1 MSKCIIFDLDG
12 TLVTL
17 PIRYDLIQ
25 KKLRELFDLEV
36 NFSPLIPS
44 IIEYSKNNEKLI
56 RGAFELLCE
65 EELIASESVKE
76 IDGLQLVIDYLLS
89 KKYSIS
95 LITMQCKKSTNVI
108 LKKLNLTTKF
118 SSIIT
123 RDENHD
129 RFFQIKN
136 TYESLNFSPSDVT
149 VIGDRLHDINSATRA
164 NCNSILVNRSDMPRS
179 SHKKIVLKE
188 LTGIL

>member
-1 MSKCIIFDLDG
+1 MNKCIIFDLDG

-17 PIRYDLIQ
+17 PIRYELIQ
-25 KKLRELFDLEV
+25 KKLRNLFNFENDI

-44 IIEYSKNNEKLI
+44 IIEHSKNDEKLI
-56 RGAFELLCE
+56 RDAFELLCE

-123 RDENHD
+123 RDE
-129 RFFQIKN
+129 
-136 TYESLNFSPSDVT
+136 S
-149 VIGDRLHDINSATRA
+149 
-164 NCNSILVNRSDMPRS
+164 
-179 SHKKIVLKE
+179 
-188 LTGIL
+188 

>member
-17 PIRYDLIQ
+17 PIRYELIQ
-25 KKLRELFDLEV
+25 KKLRELFNLEV

-44 IIEYSKNNEKLI
+44 IIEYSKNNQKLTHD
-56 RGAFELLCE
+56 AFELLCE

-76 IDGLQLVIDYLLS
+76 IEGLQEVIDYLLS

-95 LITMQCKKSTNVI
+95 LVTMQCKKSAKII
-108 LKKLNLTTKF
+108 LAKLNLTAKF

-123 RDENHD
+123 RDENYD

-149 VIGDRLHDINSATRA
+149 MIGDRIHDINSATKA
-164 NCNSILVNRSDMPRS
+164 NCNSILVNRNDIKS
-179 SHKKIVLKE
+179 KKLKE
-188 LTGIL
+188 LTNIL

>member
-56 RGAFELLCE
+56 CDAFELLCE
-65 EELIASESVKE
+65 EELIALERVKE
-76 IDGLQLVIDYLLS
+76 IEGLQEVIDYLLS
-89 KKYSIS
+89 KNYSIS
-95 LITMQCKKSTNVI
+95 LVTMQCKKSVEII
-108 LKKLNLTTKF
+108 LAKLNLTEKF
-118 SSIIT
+118 SSVIT

-136 TYESLNFSPSDVT
+136 TYELLNFLPSDVT
-149 VIGDRLHDINSATRA
+149 VIGDRIHDINSANKA
-164 NCNSILVNRSDMPRS
+164 NCNSILVNRKDVKS
-179 SHKKIVLKE
+179 KKLKE
-188 LTGIL
+188 LINIL

>member
-17 PIRYDLIQ
+17 PIRYELIQ
-25 KKLRELFDLEV
+25 KKLRGLFNLEV

-44 IIEYSKNNEKLI
+44 IIEYSKNNEKLTHD
-56 RGAFELLCE
+56 AFELLCE

-76 IDGLQLVIDYLLS
+76 IDGLQEVIDHLLS

-95 LITMQCKKSTNVI
+95 LVTMQCKKSANII
-108 LKKLNLTTKF
+108 LAKLNLTGKF

-123 RDENHD
+123 RDENYD

-136 TYESLNFSPSDVT
+136 TCESLNFSPSDVT
-149 VIGDRLHDINSATRA
+149 MIGDRIHDINSATKA
-164 NCNSILVNRSDMPRS
+164 NCNSILVNRNDIKS
-179 SHKKIVLKE
+179 KKLKE
-188 LTGIL
+188 LMNIL

>member
-17 PIRYDLIQ
+17 PIRYELIQ

-65 EELIASESVKE
+65 EELIALEHVKE
-76 IDGLQLVIDYLLS
+76 IEGLQEVIDYLLS
-89 KKYSIS
+89 KNYSIS
-95 LITMQCKKSTNVI
+95 LVTMQ
-108 LKKLNLTTKF
+108 L
-118 SSIIT
+118 
-123 RDENHD
+123 
-129 RFFQIKN
+129 
-136 TYESLNFSPSDVT
+136 SL
-149 VIGDRLHDINSATRA
+149 IHI
-164 NCNSILVNRSDMPRS
+164 
-179 SHKKIVLKE
+179 
-188 LTGIL
+188 

>member
-17 PIRYDLIQ
+17 PIRYELIQ
-25 KKLRELFDLEV
+25 KKLRELFNLEV

-44 IIEYSKNNEKLI
+44 IIEYSKNNEKLTHD
-56 RGAFELLCE
+56 AFELLCE

-76 IDGLQLVIDYLLS
+76 IEGLQEVIDYLLS

-95 LITMQCKKSTNVI
+95 LVTMQCKKSANII
-108 LKKLNLTTKF
+108 LSKLNLTGKF

-123 RDENHD
+123 RDENYD

-136 TYESLNFSPSDVT
+136 TCELLNFSPSDVT
-149 VIGDRLHDINSATRA
+149 MIGDRIHDINSATKA
-164 NCNSILVNRSDMPRS
+164 NCNSILVNRNDIKS
-179 SHKKIVLKE
+179 KKLKE
-188 LTGIL
+188 LMNIL